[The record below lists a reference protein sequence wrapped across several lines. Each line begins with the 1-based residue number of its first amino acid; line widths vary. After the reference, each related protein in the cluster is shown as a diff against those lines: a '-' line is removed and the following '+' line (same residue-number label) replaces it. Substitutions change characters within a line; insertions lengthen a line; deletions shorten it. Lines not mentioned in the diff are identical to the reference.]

1 MLQSFE
7 LNNKKPCILNNTV
20 LIYKKIEIKYFKNI
34 TQTVKDEIITDVSK
48 LETATFFIAIESE
61 FRIRLR
67 G

>member
-7 LNNKKPCILNNTV
+7 LNNKNPCIPNNTV
-20 LIYKKIEIKYFKNI
+20 LIYKKIEIRYFENI
-34 TQTVKDEIITDVSK
+34 TQTVKDEIITDASK
-48 LETATFFIAIESE
+48 LETAVFFTAIESE

>member
-1 MLQSFE
+1 M
-7 LNNKKPCILNNTV
+7 
-20 LIYKKIEIKYFKNI
+20 LIYKKIEIRYFENI

-48 LETATFFIAIESE
+48 LETAVFFTAIESE